1 MRRALQEFRIVGVQT
16 NLPLHMQILH
26 DEAFAAG
33 KYDTRFLNNFRFET
47 ICRDETVRRDL
58 AAMVAVAYALRG
70 HNGKPQVPE
79 RIQTGWHRSAR
90 RLPV

>member
-1 MRRALQEFRIVGVQT
+1 MTKHLRQA
-16 NLPLHMQILH
+16 
-26 DEAFAAG
+26 D
-33 KYDTRFLNNFRFET
+33 YDTRFMTNFRFET
-47 ICRDETVRRDL
+47 ICRDEEVRKDM

-70 HNGKPQVPE
+70 HMGKPQLPE